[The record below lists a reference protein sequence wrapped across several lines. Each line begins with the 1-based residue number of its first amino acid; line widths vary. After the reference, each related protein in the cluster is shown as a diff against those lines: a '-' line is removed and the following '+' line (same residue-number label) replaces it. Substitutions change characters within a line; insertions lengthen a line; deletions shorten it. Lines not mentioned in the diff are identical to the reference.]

1 MAAEPLG
8 HAIVPILMLA
18 RHLGATPAALDTFAS
33 GGFAAA
39 APPPLA
45 ADARR
50 YAAAAD
56 IADLASAA
64 NSSWL
69 QFFVLNKR
77 VPDAASVLGTTS
89 LSGVVGGLQNSKMD
103 KALGAL
109 ASISDVRPL
118 AEASGE
124 VGSLRPREPVPP
136 DVLRAV
142 EDSWRGVVAP
152 YFDGGPEEVAL
163 IVPVLA
169 DAVAACFPEVRQRA
183 AALAV
188 FGAVMGRLANPHPR
202 PVLGRTVAVALVA

>member
-18 RHLGATPAALDTFAS
+18 HHLGATPAALDTFAS

-39 APPPLA
+39 APPSLA

-56 IADLASAA
+56 FADLAGAA
-64 NSSWL
+64 NSSWVQL
-69 QFFVLNKR
+69 FVMNKR
-77 VPDAASVLGTTS
+77 VPDAASTLGTTS
-89 LSGVVGGLQNSKMD
+89 LFGVVTGLKDSKMD
-103 KALGAL
+103 KALGVL

-118 AEASGE
+118 VEASGE
-124 VGSLRPREPVPP
+124 MGSLRPREPVPP

-142 EDSWRGVVAP
+142 EDLWSGVVAP
-152 YFDGGPEEVAL
+152 HFTVGPDEVAL

-188 FGAVMGRLANPHPR
+188 FAAVLGRLANPHPR